1 MEMLNAIKQI
11 NTMHHCSSF
20 MAKGVDDTLA
30 QFQSIYLPAVYY
42 LIEQCHSHW
51 IHSFVLLKFSKVC
64 LQRKTIKKLPV

>member
-1 MEMLNAIKQI
+1 
-11 NTMHHCSSF
+11 

-30 QFQSIYLPAVYY
+30 QFQSIYLPAVYC